1 MSPLQVKMNP
11 NLPLPTVE
19 DVQRIKTIEDPV
31 VRNLQIT
38 QCYHELSTVLA
49 RRSGSAANWCTFA
62 TWASKQAGQTI
73 RKEDL
78 RRLLERRL
86 KRSPSTVQASIAV
99 AAAVGAT
106 GGNQIM
112 SPPDVMLRANHFLGA
127 LDQASDAVSRGNK
140 KVFEEIGYE
149 FARFYATCLPDEK
162 TDEQKIARFCEALK
176 PGEPPDGQGYLRQA
190 FAHYYLA
197 LFEPDAKTRAEL
209 ILLANIEIGFHE
221 QRRLQPEISES
232 LDAGMVSFLEFARRL
247 FGSIFPWGGWFH
259 LVHLYLRRLLGR
271 PTALD
276 VAIQTLLAEVG
287 SQIRQAITELMMTI
301 SLPSGKSLRL
311 GKDLDVGFPEILQ
324 QITNPQL
331 RHLLDQ
337 HDPTPDS
344 LTGSGAYDWAD
355 FPDRLHFII
364 DLFRCYQEERN
375 LFEPPFTP
383 EQVEALKNGKL
394 PGGSL

>member
-1 MSPLQVKMNP
+1 MNT

-19 DVQRIKTIEDPV
+19 DVQRIITIEDPV

-38 QCYHELSTVLA
+38 QCYHELAAVLA

-86 KRSPSTVQASIAV
+86 KRSASAVQASQGV
-99 AAAVGAT
+99 AAAIGAT
-106 GGNQIM
+106 GANQAFGQ
-112 SPPDVMLRANHFLGA
+112 PDVMLRANHFLGA
-127 LDQASDAVSRGNK
+127 LDRTSDAVSRGNK

-149 FARFYATCLPDEK
+149 FARFYATCLPDVNL
-162 TDEQKIARFCEALK
+162 DEQKITHFCEALQ
-176 PGEPPDGQGYLRQA
+176 PGEPPNGQGYLRQA
-190 FAHYYLA
+190 FAHYYQA
-197 LFEPDAKTRAEL
+197 LFEAEAKPRAEL

-221 QRRLQPEISES
+221 QRRLQPEIAES
-232 LDAGMVSFLEFARRL
+232 LNAGMVSFLEFARPL
-247 FGSIFPWGGWFH
+247 FGSLFPWSGWVH
-259 LVHLYLRRLLGR
+259 LAHLYLRRLLGR

-301 SLPSGKSLRL
+301 ALPSGKLLRL
-311 GKDLDVGFPEILQ
+311 GQDLAAGFPESLQ

-331 RHLLDQ
+331 KRLLEK

-344 LTGSGAYDWAD
+344 PADSGAADWAD

-364 DLFRCYQEERN
+364 DLFRCFQEEPG

-383 EQVEALKNGKL
+383 EQVEALKDGRL
-394 PGGSL
+394 PDGRL